1 MCLQATAKYS
11 AYFWYQGLQ
20 DRIVKQINNKF
31 SYYIQEEPSSNQ
43 VSQNLR
49 MQPLK
54 SIFKDQMRFASPLMV
69 TSR

>member
-11 AYFWYQGLQ
+11 ACFWYQGLQ
-20 DRIVKQINNKF
+20 DRIFKQINNKF
-31 SYYIQEEPSSNQ
+31 SYYIQEEPPSSQ
-43 VSQNLR
+43 VSQNLWI
-49 MQPLK
+49 QPLK